1 MLANDLLDI
10 VTVRLLR
17 RHWLIIQGS
26 LSFSVFI
33 NIFVIFYFL
42 AKLNQKKF
50 CNLILGIMVEF
61 CDNPKTS
68 AHVNAWRG
76 KKDLTAASLLIKLWR
91 KEEKE
96 LGVKRDRN
104 GKIVGECAHKCAC
117 KELRFIKSFKA
128 GRTVGMR
135 TRFMR
140 FCQQDAKDF
149 YHKL

>member
-1 MLANDLLDI
+1 MLTNGLL

-17 RHWLIIQGS
+17 RHWLIIQVS
-26 LSFSVFI
+26 LSFSVLTL
-33 NIFVIFYFL
+33 FVTFYFF

-96 LGVKRDRN
+96 LGVKRDKN
-104 GKIVGECAHKCAC
+104 GKIVGEYGHN
-117 KELRFIKSFKA
+117 FW
-128 GRTVGMR
+128 
-135 TRFMR
+135 
-140 FCQQDAKDF
+140 
-149 YHKL
+149 

>member
-1 MLANDLLDI
+1 MLTNGLL

-17 RHWLIIQGS
+17 RHWLIIQVS
-26 LSFSVFI
+26 LSFSVLTL
-33 NIFVIFYFL
+33 FVTFYFF

-96 LGVKRDRN
+96 LGVKRDKN
-104 GKIVGECAHKCAC
+104 GKIVGEYGHG
-117 KELRFIKSFKA
+117 FW
-128 GRTVGMR
+128 
-135 TRFMR
+135 
-140 FCQQDAKDF
+140 
-149 YHKL
+149 